1 MKVPNLFS
9 HFNGMEHGAW
19 SMEHGAWSMEQFENH
34 ECGLKGILND

>member
-9 HFNGMEHGAW
+9 HFNG
-19 SMEHGAWSMEQFENH
+19 MEHGAWSMEQFENH